1 MDNLSTLQ
9 EGSTTGDAEL
19 IGIRTGYDGTNYNS
33 AGEAVREQIQKIMT
47 INDYIINTIWKNGY
61 SLNQSE
67 EVPQQNRCISDYIKI
82 NGKTITIYALKND
95 IKFDI
100 LYYDKDYNYIGN
112 SGYNNT
118 FKNTVAHTNYIYCRL
133 RIGKNDDTT
142 PSDYSYLTGN
152 IIIKQSDDDNMIYR
166 GNIIQLG
173 YSSCY
178 ECTKNGYYSFTNLD
192 IQNISDFP
200 NMDNPSGGILNV
212 YNNAATNVRFQTII
226 TTYHYIYFRYG
237 NNTFTKIMPV
247 DANSLT
253 NNFTYRGCVSD
264 YNITKFSQLTEDGYY
279 TVKASDKSMINDYPS
294 DMDLGGY
301 LIVYKNTAT
310 NQISQELNSIRGQ
323 RYFRYGDSE
332 FSNIIPSISNCMQYN
347 GNIQTLG
354 YSTIKSCNKI
364 GYYNCPTAYIENLT
378 DKPSSLYSGFIVEVY
393 PYAAGG
399 ATYQIITDNNGDQW
413 FRYNDK
419 PFMKRN
425 SNGYEKPVWYAL
437 GDSITQGFYSYYDE
451 NNEPKIATTPNC
463 WAKVVSD
470 LNGYTLYNYAVGGSG
485 YVHNATIQDGLNA
498 RNHILSEDIDIDFSN
513 CNLVTLAY
521 GINDWKGNDNF
532 GSFDDNIETGGTV
545 YSNMRYIIE
554 KILTDNP
561 NCKIFIITPINASR
575 YGNYNGNWSLSHNN
589 TYNKTLEDM
598 YLLQK
603 TVADYYGI
611 EIIDMTHNSV
621 FNRVNI
627 QSLMV
632 DGVHPTLTAHML
644 MGRELSKKI
653 HF

>member
-1 MDNLSTLQ
+1 MDGLSTLS

-19 IGIRTGYDGTNYNS
+19 IDIRTGYDGTNYNS
-33 AGEAVREQIQKIMT
+33 AGDAVREQIQKIMT
-47 INDYIINTIWKNGY
+47 INDYIINTTWKNGY

-82 NGKTITIYALKND
+82 NGKSIAIYALKND
-95 IKFDI
+95 IKFSI
-100 LYYDKDYNYIGN
+100 LYYDEDYNFIADT
-112 SGYNNT
+112 GYNNT
-118 FKNTVAHTNYIYCRL
+118 FKNIVPNPNYIYYRL

-166 GNIIQLG
+166 GNIIKLG

-178 ECTKNGYYSFTNLD
+178 ECEKNGYYSFTRSD
-192 IQNISDFP
+192 IQNILDFP
-200 NMDNPSGGILNV
+200 NIDNPGGGILNV
-212 YNNAATNVRFQTII
+212 YHNAATNNVFQTII
-226 TTYHYIYFRYG
+226 TTYHDIYFRYG
-237 NNTFTKIMPV
+237 NNEFT
-247 DANSLT
+247 
-253 NNFTYRGCVSD
+253 
-264 YNITKFSQLTEDGYY
+264 
-279 TVKASDKSMINDYPS
+279 
-294 DMDLGGY
+294 
-301 LIVYKNTAT
+301 
-310 NQISQELNSIRGQ
+310 
-323 RYFRYGDSE
+323 
-332 FSNIIPSISNCMQYN
+332 NIIPSLSNCMQYN

-354 YSTIKSCNKI
+354 YSSCYECTKI
-364 GYYNCPTAYIENLT
+364 GYYNCPTAYVENLT
-378 DKPSSLYSGFIVEVY
+378 DKPSSLSSGFIVEVY
-393 PYAAGG
+393 PHAAGG
-399 ATYQIITDNNGDQW
+399 VTYQIITDNNGDQW
-413 FRYNDK
+413 FRYNNK
-419 PFMKRN
+419 PFVKRN

-451 NNEPKIATTPNC
+451 NNVPKIATTPNC
-463 WAKVVSD
+463 WAKVLSD

-485 YVHNATIQDGLNA
+485 YVHNATIQDELNA
-498 RNHILSEDIDIDFSN
+498 RNHILSGGSNIDFSN

-532 GSFDDNIETGGTV
+532 GSFDDDIETGDTV

-575 YGNYNGNWSLSHNN
+575 YGNYNGNFSLSHNN
-589 TYNKTLEDM
+589 THNKTLEDM

-611 EIIDMTHNSV
+611 ELIDMTHYSV

-627 QSLMV
+627 KSLMV